1 MSGQMGL
8 PDMGRSRAAAQDPHN
23 AGRAGP
29 FIDPAQVFGT
39 PVDRRAARR
48 DTGATMKRTLRALLP
63 ALMLVPLSAMPP
75 VGAGRAMAQA
85 VPVQAGQA
93 GPEAAEPVRIVNRTG
108 QPATALHAVRSG
120 RADWGGN
127 LLNRGPLPNNA
138 GFAMRPGAEAGCRFD
153 IRLVLQDGRE
163 ALARNQ
169 DICTTPRVELS
180 NAVTVAP
187 QAAAAAQASG
197 AQASGAQASGAQ
209 ASGARPNPNA
219 RRVSTG
225 TGFLVAPGRVMTN
238 QHVVGGCDRILARM
252 PGGAWLAAVPPAQV
266 DRALDLSVLNVPG
279 AEGPTLEF
287 RAAPTLR
294 RGEGVVAYG
303 FPLSNLLSAD
313 PKLTRGEVN
322 GLAGIRNDP
331 NTIQISA
338 EVQPG
343 NSGGPLLDMQGHVV
357 GVVVAKLDSRRVQN
371 VDNVNFAVRG
381 EAAQAFLRRA
391 GVPFRTAE
399 SRGAELSAAD
409 VGDIANRATML
420 LRCEG

>member
-1 MSGQMGL
+1 MNQ
-8 PDMGRSRAAAQDPHN
+8 
-23 AGRAGP
+23 
-29 FIDPAQVFGT
+29 
-39 PVDRRAARR
+39 
-48 DTGATMKRTLRALLP
+48 TLRALLLLP
-63 ALMLVPLSAMPP
+63 ALALAPLPSPLAAPAWAQSAPNAAAP
-75 VGAGRAMAQA
+75 D
-85 VPVQAGQA
+85 P
-93 GPEAAEPVRIVNRTG
+93 AEPVRIVNRTG
-108 QPATALHAVRSG
+108 QAATALHAVRSG
-120 RADWGGN
+120 RTDWGGN
-127 LLNRGPLPNNA
+127 LLNRGPLPTNA
-138 GFAMRPGAEAGCRFD
+138 AFAMRPGAEAGCRFD
-153 IRLVLQDGRE
+153 IRLVLADGRE

-169 DICTTPRVELS
+169 DICTTPRVELYT
-180 NAVTVAP
+180 AAAP
-187 QAAAAAQASG
+187 AAAATPPATPQVA
-197 AQASGAQASGAQ
+197 A
-209 ASGARPNPNA
+209 ARPNANA

-225 TGFLVAPGRVMTN
+225 TGFLVAPGLVMTN

-252 PGGAWLAAVPPAQV
+252 PGGAWLAAVPPARV
-266 DRALDLSVLNVPG
+266 DRALDLSVLSIPG
-279 AEGPTLEF
+279 ANGPALEF
-287 RAAPTLR
+287 RNAPTLR

-391 GVPFRTAE
+391 GISFRTAE

-409 VGDIANRATML
+409 VGDIAHRATVL

>member
-1 MSGQMGL
+1 VAVDG
-8 PDMGRSRAAAQDPHN
+8 RAAPPD
-23 AGRAGP
+23 
-29 FIDPAQVFGT
+29 I
-39 PVDRRAARR
+39 
-48 DTGATMKRTLRALLP
+48 GATMNRTLRALLLLP
-63 ALMLVPLSAMPP
+63 SLMLAP
-75 VGAGRAMAQA
+75 GAAILGASMLGAATLPGAAWAQA
-85 VPVQAGQA
+85 APD
-93 GPEAAEPVRIVNRTG
+93 PAEPVRIVNRTG
-108 QPATALHAVRSG
+108 QPANALHAVRSG
-120 RADWGGN
+120 RTDWGGN

-138 GFAMRPGAEAGCRFD
+138 GFALRPSAEAGCRFD
-153 IRLVLQDGRE
+153 IRLVLADGRE

-169 DICTTPRVELS
+169 DICVTPRVELS
-180 NAVTVAP
+180 NAMTIAP
-187 QAAAAAQASG
+187 AAPPAAAA
-197 AQASGAQASGAQ
+197 
-209 ASGARPNPNA
+209 RPNANA

-252 PGGAWLAAVPPAQV
+252 PGGAWVAAVPPAQV
-266 DRALDLSVLNVPG
+266 DRALDLSVLNIPG
-279 AEGPTLEF
+279 ADGPTLEF

-391 GVPFRTAE
+391 GIPFRTAE

-409 VGDIANRATML
+409 VGDIANRATVL